1 MFKRNRIELTG
12 NIAKPAKTHQAG
24 EATVTR
30 ARLIHNES
38 IQRDARDKLELLTAV
53 EIEIWG
59 RRGKAFEKHVTTKSP
74 VYIEGQLQLS
84 EWEQDG
90 ERHFRLFVRVTD
102 WQFLAPKTAI
112 PNQANAA

>member
-1 MFKRNRIELTG
+1 MFQRNRIEITG
-12 NIAKPAKTHQAG
+12 NIAKSAQTRQAG

-38 IQRDARDKLELLTAV
+38 VPREGRDDLEILTAV

-59 RRGKAFEKHVTTKSP
+59 RRGKAFEEYVTTISP
-74 VYIEGQLQLS
+74 VYIEGQLQLA

-90 ERHFRLFVRVTD
+90 ERRFRLFVRVTD
-102 WQFLAPKTAI
+102 WQFLTPKATS
-112 PNQANAA
+112 NQANAA

>member
-12 NIAKPAKTHQAG
+12 NIAKPAKTRQAG

-38 IQRDARDKLELLTAV
+38 IQRDGRDDLELLTAV

-59 RRGKAFEKHVTTKSP
+59 RRGKAFEEHVSTKSP

-90 ERHFRLFVRVTD
+90 ERRFRFFVRVTN
-102 WQFLAPKTAI
+102 WQFLTAKAAA

>member
-12 NIAKPAKTHQAG
+12 NIAKQAKTRQAG

-38 IQRDARDKLELLTAV
+38 IQREGREDLELLTAV

-59 RRGKAFEKHVTTKSP
+59 RRGQAFEAHVTTKAP
-74 VYIEGQLQLS
+74 VYIEGQLQLA

-90 ERHFRLFVRVTD
+90 ERRFRLFVRVTD
-102 WQFLAPKTAI
+102 WQFLMPKAT
-112 PNQANAA
+112 PNQATAA